1 MASVRWKF
9 LGTAGPQGG
18 EAKGEGRRELSFRRA
33 FAPSRTE
40 ARENHH
46 CVTWA
51 RAVAEP
57 AAHRRSFLCA
67 AMASPVSAAYATEGL
82 WPRLETLARR
92 TDQGRV
98 LTQLGYTPL
107 LPPAPPPPP
116 GSPLPLPPS
125 SAYSRMLFFF
135 FCHQGELSIDLLFIP
150 LTTKRAKR

>member
-40 ARENHH
+40 AGEDDH

-51 RAVAEP
+51 RAVSEP
-57 AAHRRSFLCA
+57 AAHRRSFLCT

-98 LTQLGYTPL
+98 LSWVTPL
-107 LPPAPPPPP
+107 SSLLLLLLQEVPYPYP
-116 GSPLPLPPS
+116 GLCLLQH
-125 SAYSRMLFFF
+125 ASRL
-135 FCHQGELSIDLLFIP
+135 
-150 LTTKRAKR
+150 